1 MKKLILISLALFVLM
16 FSSCKKEN
24 CRDAVL
30 GTYTGTLTTS
40 GNAEELNIT
49 ISENDDEKDVILLL
63 SSPTAANLPDLTV
76 SGTLN
81 TECTIITIPSQVVFF
96 SNFSGS
102 LSINGANLTGTFY
115 AAGSPNIINCSK

>member
-1 MKKLILISLALFVLM
+1 MKKIILISLTLFALM
-16 FSSCKKEN
+16 FSSCQKEN

-40 GNAEELNIT
+40 GNDEALNIT
-49 ISENDDEKDVILLL
+49 ISENDDEKDVILAI
-63 SSPTAANLPDLTV
+63 SSPTAANLPDLTL

-96 SNFSGS
+96 SSFSRKSLQHQEKIATTQYGNF
-102 LSINGANLTGTFY
+102 
-115 AAGSPNIINCSK
+115 